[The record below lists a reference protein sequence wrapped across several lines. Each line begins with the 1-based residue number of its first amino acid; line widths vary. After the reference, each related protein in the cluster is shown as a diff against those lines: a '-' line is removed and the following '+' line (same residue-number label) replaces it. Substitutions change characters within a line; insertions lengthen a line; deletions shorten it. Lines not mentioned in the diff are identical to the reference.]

1 MEFAA
6 MPEEPMVEDL
16 SSFLPLKDKK
26 PSSEEDDDDEL
37 ENGRDF
43 LRSAHV

>member
-6 MPEEPMVEDL
+6 MPEEPMVEDS
-16 SSFLPLKDKK
+16 SSFLPLKDKN
-26 PSSEEDDDDEL
+26 PSSEEEDDDEL